1 MAISDYPA
9 GVIPWPAAL
18 EWSAAE
24 SRRYLSAAADPAAQ
38 SLPTRCPPWTVR
50 DLTAHLAAT
59 FQRFADQ
66 LDKANAGDLTAPFE
80 PGDLSH
86 QNRRAVELFSGD
98 PAQALNEQA
107 TRFLRGAGRGQAGH
121 LMGHQRGPVPVGLQV
136 MWGLS
141 ELTVHHDDL
150 AHAIGT
156 SYRPGDSIV
165 TALVTMKEAVDGFHA
180 GDDPWLDYLR
190 STGRLLS

>member
-1 MAISDYPA
+1 MAISDYPPA
-9 GVIPWPAAL
+9 VIPWPAAL
-18 EWSAAE
+18 DWSAAE
-24 SRRYLSAAADPAAQ
+24 SRNYLAVAADPAVQ
-38 SLPTRCPPWTVR
+38 SFPTRCSPWTVQ

-80 PGDLSH
+80 PGDLSREN
-86 QNRRAVELFSGD
+86 QRAVDLFRGH
-98 PAQALNEQA
+98 PAQAFNEQA
-107 TRFLRGAGRGQAGH
+107 TRFLREAGRGQAGQ

-150 AHAIGT
+150 AHAFGT
-156 SYRPGDSIV
+156 SYRPSDSIV
-165 TALVTMKEAVDGFHA
+165 TALVAMKEAIDGFHA
-180 GDDPWLDYLR
+180 GGDPWLDYLR
-190 STGRLLS
+190 STGRLLT

>member
-1 MAISDYPA
+1 
-9 GVIPWPAAL
+9 L
-18 EWSAAE
+18 
-24 SRRYLSAAADPAAQ
+24 
-38 SLPTRCPPWTVR
+38 
-50 DLTAHLAAT
+50 
-59 FQRFADQ
+59 ADQ

-80 PGDLSH
+80 PGELSR
-86 QNRRAVELFSGD
+86 QNRRAVDLFSGD
-98 PAQALNEQA
+98 PVQALGEQA
-107 TRFLRGAGRGQAGH
+107 TRFLREAGRGQAGR

-136 MWGLS
+136 IWGLS

-165 TALVTMKEAVDGFHA
+165 TALVTMKDAVDGFHA

-190 STGRLLS
+190 SIGRLLT

>member
-1 MAISDYPA
+1 MAISDYPPA
-9 GVIPWPAAL
+9 VIPWPAAL
-18 EWSAAE
+18 DWSAAE
-24 SRRYLSAAADPAAQ
+24 ARGYLSAAADPAVQ
-38 SLPTRCPPWTVR
+38 SLPTRCSPWTVR

-80 PGDLSH
+80 PADLSR
-86 QNRRAVELFSGD
+86 QNRRAVDLFSGD
-98 PAQALNEQA
+98 PAQALSEQS
-107 TRFLRGAGRGQAGH
+107 TRFLRQAAHGQAGQ

-150 AHAIGT
+150 AHAVGT

-165 TALVTMKEAVDGFHA
+165 SALVTMKEAVDGFHA
-180 GDDPWLDYLR
+180 GDDPWLDYLH
-190 STGRLLS
+190 STGRLPT

>member
-1 MAISDYPA
+1 MAISDYPPA
-9 GVIPWPAAL
+9 AIPWPAAL
-18 EWSAAE
+18 NWSAAE
-24 SRRYLSAAADPAAQ
+24 SRSYLSAAADPAVQ
-38 SLPTRCPPWTVR
+38 GLPTRCSPWTVR

-59 FQRFADQ
+59 FRRFADQ

-80 PGDLSH
+80 PGDLSR
-86 QNRRAVELFSGD
+86 QDRCAVDLFSGD
-98 PAQALNEQA
+98 PAQALGGQA
-107 TRFLRGAGRGQAGH
+107 SRFLREAGHGQAGR

-150 AHAIGT
+150 AQAIGT

-165 TALVTMKEAVDGFHA
+165 TALVTMKDAVDGFRA
-180 GDDPWLDYLR
+180 ADDPWLDYLR
-190 STGRLLS
+190 STGRLVA